1 MCYDAF
7 IVKNGILR
15 RCIMAKRLYTLLS
28 SCQTEEEVK
37 AEFAKFFKLKMN
49 TRHKIDLYTPHV
61 LFEFKYNQNF
71 KNNSSIARAIA
82 QTLYYVRR
90 LKYGTSYDPVPPT
103 ICVVDKDEGFFIH
116 TKDYSV
122 FYNAARK
129 YDWDRA
135 ASQPC
140 PVLVDAVEKALNNRG
155 VLPDIHV
162 YSFSVPSDEKLF
174 IDTIESELQQT
185 LFDTAK
191 KSINEE
197 NFANVYLYWQELF
210 GKYVK
215 NGHKVSE
222 YFVSDIESGQSQTIG
237 KTTVLFQLGDGS
249 YSKNVPMKD
258 YNYFWSIYDKIENPE
273 EIKAIRQKI
282 DRLSEDFMRRF
293 TGEFYTPIEF
303 ASKAFEYIERTVGPK
318 RYHSGNWRIWD
329 MAAGTGNL
337 EFSLPST
344 ILKNC
349 YISTLL
355 EDDAAYC
362 KKIFPTATVFQYDYL
377 NDDTFLISNPG
388 HLPFGVTPKMPKNL
402 YDDLQ
407 NPDISWIIFIN
418 PPFVT
423 SNKMGREIGKTSKDD
438 VSMTF
443 VREIM
448 NSQGLGET
456 SRELFTQFLY
466 RISVE
471 FSDKTAFLGLF
482 STIKYL
488 NANNDQMLRD
498 TFFQYHFERGF
509 MFSSEAFVGSK
520 GKFPVGFL
528 VWNLSKREHI
538 DTQTIVLDVYD
549 TACEKVGTKAITTT
563 ERNQF
568 LNKWVERKRN
578 TGIMPPFSSAL
589 GIALRSVDVRD
600 KVADGFLC
608 SLMSAGNDIQ
618 HQNYTA
624 LLSGPYASAG
634 GFSVVPENFEKSM
647 ILHAVRRIPVATWD
661 NDRDQFYQPFAEP
674 LSEEFTND
682 CVIWSAFSP
691 SNNTVSLKDIVYKG
705 KTYQIE
711 NQMFPFL
718 LSEVKTWD
726 IGLSN
731 IKSQVFTANEDR
743 FLAKWISS
751 HTLSTEAEAVIKT
764 ALPLYKYVFSHLS
777 DILWLDYRI
786 ELWDLG
792 WWQVRSAA
800 KDMESAGALLKAVNS
815 AEKELEVK
823 LRKQIPELGFTPPQ
837 IVPLANTL

>member
-1 MCYDAF
+1 
-7 IVKNGILR
+7 
-15 RCIMAKRLYTLLS
+15 MAKRLYTLLS

-37 AEFAKFFKLKMN
+37 AEFAKFFKIKMN
-49 TRHKIDLYTPHV
+49 TRHKIDLYTPQV

-103 ICVVDKDEGFFIH
+103 ICIADKDEAFFIH
-116 TKDYSV
+116 TKDYNV
-122 FYNAARK
+122 FYNASRK

-140 PVLVDAVEKALNNRG
+140 PILVDAIEQEFKKPRDKREV
-155 VLPDIHV
+155 PDIHV
-162 YSFSVPSDEKLF
+162 FSFENESEEKIF
-174 IDTIESELQQT
+174 IDTIETELQSVSF
-185 LFDTAK
+185 FDTAK

-197 NFANVYLYWQELF
+197 NFANVYLYWLELF

-215 NGHKVSE
+215 NGHKASE
-222 YFVSDIESGQSQTIG
+222 YFVSDIESGRSQALS
-237 KTTVLFQLGDGS
+237 KTEVLFRLGDGS

-258 YNYFWSIYDKIENPE
+258 YNYFWSIYDKIQNPE

-293 TGEFYTPIEF
+293 TGEFYTPIDF
-303 ASKAFEYIERTVGPK
+303 AAKAFEYIERTVGPK
-318 RYHSGNWRIWD
+318 RYQSGNWRIWD

-377 NDDTFLISNPG
+377 NDDAFLISNPG
-388 HLPFGVTPKMPKNL
+388 RLPFGVTPKMPKNL

-423 SNKMGREIGKTSKDD
+423 SNKMGSERGKTSKDD
-438 VSMTF
+438 VSMTL
-443 VREIM
+443 VRDLMEGH
-448 NSQGLGET
+448 GLAET
-456 SRELFTQFLY
+456 SRELFSQFLY

-471 FSDKTAFLGLF
+471 FSGKTAFLGLF
-482 STIKYL
+482 SKIKYL

-509 MFSSEAFVGSK
+509 MFSSETFIGSK

-538 DTQTIVLDVYD
+538 DTQAITLDVYD
-549 TACEKVGTKAITTT
+549 TTCEKIGTKSISTT
-563 ERNQF
+563 ERTQF

-578 TGIMPPFSSAL
+578 TCIMPPFSSAL
-589 GIALRSVDVRD
+589 GVDQRSGDVRD
-600 KVADGFLC
+600 RIADGFLC
-608 SLMSAGNDIQ
+608 SLMSKGNDMMN
-618 HQNYTA
+618 QNYVA

-634 GFSVVPENFEKSM
+634 GFSVVPDNFEKSM
-647 ILHAVRRIPVATWD
+647 VLHAVRRIPIATWD
-661 NDRDQFYQPFAEP
+661 NDRDQFYQPFTEP
-674 LSEEFTND
+674 LPAEFTTD
-682 CVIWSAFSP
+682 CVIWSAFSA
-691 SNNTVSLKDIVYKG
+691 SNNTVSLKDISYKG
-705 KTYQIE
+705 KVYQIE

-718 LSEVKTWD
+718 LSEV
-726 IGLSN
+726 
-731 IKSQVFTANEDR
+731 
-743 FLAKWISS
+743 
-751 HTLSTEAEAVIKT
+751 
-764 ALPLYKYVFSHLS
+764 
-777 DILWLDYRI
+777 
-786 ELWDLG
+786 
-792 WWQVRSAA
+792 
-800 KDMESAGALLKAVNS
+800 
-815 AEKELEVK
+815 
-823 LRKQIPELGFTPPQ
+823 
-837 IVPLANTL
+837 